1 MAAAEEPDGTAS
13 LQVPKRLLDAVSD
26 DPAEPVRSWLAA
38 LPQLAARRLREW
50 ELTPERVVTPGG
62 RGGLVVLV
70 RQADGTPAALK
81 LPVPGPR
88 AAHEAAALAH
98 WNGWGAARLLRTGR
112 SDGALLIERLQSAV
126 SLRSLPEAKA
136 LLEAAGTVRR
146 LWVPPPDAEAGSPGS
161 LDSLDSL
168 EQRTGE
174 AAEVLPVLAS
184 GAWAA
189 DVRPLADEALELR
202 SGLTAQPPERLL
214 LHGDFRQGK
223 VLAGER
229 TPWLTVGP
237 VPVVGERA
245 YDLARLV
252 LDRCE
257 DLAAG
262 PGPAAAARRRIA
274 KLADSLDVDRE
285 RLRGWTLFRAVEAGL
300 RYGAAGDR
308 RRAELLLEFAGWL

>member
-1 MAAAEEPDGTAS
+1 MAADTGDARP
-13 LQVPKRLLDAVSD
+13 LQVPKRLVDAVGD
-26 DPAEPVRSWLAA
+26 DPAEPVRSWLDS
-38 LPQLAARRLREW
+38 LPQLAARRLRAW
-50 ELTPERVVTPGG
+50 ELAPERVVTPGG
-62 RGGLVVLV
+62 RGGLIVLV
-70 RQADGTPAALK
+70 RQADDTPAALK
-81 LPVPGPR
+81 FPVPGPGQGD
-88 AAHEAAALAH
+88 EAAALAH
-98 WNGWGAARLLRTGR
+98 WNGWGAARLLRA
-112 SDGALLIERLQSAV
+112 SQEDGALLIERLQSAV

-146 LWVPPPDAEAGSPGS
+146 LWVPPPAEDAFGTVE
-161 LDSLDSL
+161 
-168 EQRTGE
+168 ERTGA
-174 AAEVLPVLAS
+174 AAEVLPTLAS

-223 VLAGER
+223 VLSGER
-229 TPWLTVGP
+229 TPWLAVGP
-237 VPVVGERA
+237 RPVVGERA

-262 PGPAAAARRRIA
+262 PGPGAAARRRIA
-274 KLADSLDVDRE
+274 KLADSLDVDRD
-285 RLRGWTLFRAVEAGL
+285 RLRGWSLFRAVETGL
-300 RYGAAGDR
+300 RHGAAGDR

>member
-1 MAAAEEPDGTAS
+1 MAAEREPGTGDRAS
-13 LQVPKRLLDAVSD
+13 LQVPKRLIDAVGD
-26 DPAEPVRSWLAA
+26 DPAEPVRNWLAA
-38 LPQLAARRLREW
+38 LPELAARRLREW
-50 ELTPERVVTPGG
+50 ELTPDRVVAPGG

-81 LPVPGPR
+81 LPVPGPD

-112 SDGALLIERLQSAV
+112 DDGVLLIERLQSAV

-146 LWVPPPDAEAGSPGS
+146 LWVPPPAGHPF
-161 LDSLDSL
+161 DSV
-168 EQRTGE
+168 EGRTG
-174 AAEVLPVLAS
+174 AAAGVLPVLAS

-229 TPWLTVGP
+229 SPWLAVGP
-237 VPVVGERA
+237 APVVGERA

-274 KLADSLDVDRE
+274 KLADSLDVDRD
-285 RLRGWTLFRAVEAGL
+285 RLRGWALFRSVEAGL

>member
-1 MAAAEEPDGTAS
+1 MAAAHEPDTGDRAS
-13 LQVPKRLLDAVSD
+13 LQVPKRLLDAVGD
-26 DPAEPVRSWLAA
+26 DPAEPIRSWTAA
-38 LPQLAARRLREW
+38 LPRLAARRLREW

-81 LPVPGPR
+81 FPVPGD

-98 WNGWGAARLLRTGR
+98 WNGWGAARLLRADQ
-112 SDGALLIERLQSAV
+112 DGSALLVERLRSAV

-146 LWVPPPDAEAGSPGS
+146 LWVPPPAEDPF
-161 LDSLDSL
+161 DSV
-168 EQRTGE
+168 EGRTGA
-174 AAEVLPVLAS
+174 AAEVLPMLAS

-202 SGLTAQPPERLL
+202 SALTAQPPERLL

-229 TPWLTVGP
+229 APWLAVGP

-245 YDLARLV
+245 YDLAGMV

-262 PGPAAAARRRIA
+262 PGPAAAARRRVA
-274 KLADSLDVDRE
+274 KLADSLDVDHE
-285 RLRGWTLFRAVEAGL
+285 RLRGWSLFRAVETGL
-300 RYGAAGDR
+300 RCGAAGDR

>member
-1 MAAAEEPDGTAS
+1 MAAAEEPGDMAS
-13 LQVPKRLLDAVSD
+13 LQVPKRLLDVVGD

-38 LPQLAARRLREW
+38 LPQLAARLLREW

-81 LPVPGPR
+81 LPVPGPS
-88 AAHEAAALAH
+88 AAPEAAALAH
-98 WNGWGAARLLRTGR
+98 WNGWGAARLLRSGQE
-112 SDGALLIERLQSAV
+112 DGALLLERLQSAV

-146 LWVPPPDAEAGSPGS
+146 LWVPPPDAGFDAV
-161 LDSLDSL
+161 DSV
-168 EQRTGE
+168 ERRTGE
-174 AAEVLPVLAS
+174 AAEVLPILAS

-202 SGLTAQPPERLL
+202 SGLTAEPPERLL

-229 TPWLTVGP
+229 APWLAVGP
-237 VPVVGERA
+237 APVVGERA

-285 RLRGWTLFRAVEAGL
+285 RLRGWVLFRAVETGL
-300 RYGAAGDR
+300 RHGAAGDR